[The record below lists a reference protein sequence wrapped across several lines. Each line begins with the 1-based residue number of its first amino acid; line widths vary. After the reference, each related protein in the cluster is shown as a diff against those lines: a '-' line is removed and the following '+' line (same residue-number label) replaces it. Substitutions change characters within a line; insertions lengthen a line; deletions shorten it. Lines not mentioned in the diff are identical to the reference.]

1 MTMTNLSIND
11 VNTAIMFGDFTD
23 EQLRSIGAAITYRR
37 NQILKANKR
46 EMAVGRQVRFTG
58 RNGRTVIGEVTK
70 INRKFIIVK
79 EQPSGIN
86 GGIFATN
93 WRVPGNMLELV

>member
-1 MTMTNLSIND
+1 MTNLSIQD

-23 EQLRSIGAAITYRR
+23 EQLRSIASAITYRR

-46 EMAVGRQVRFTG
+46 EMAVGSQVKFTG
-58 RNGRTVIGEVTK
+58 RNGRVVVGEVTK

-79 EQPSGIN
+79 EQPSGN
-86 GGIFATN
+86 SIFGTN

>member
-1 MTMTNLSIND
+1 MTISIQD

-23 EQLRSIGAAITYRR
+23 EQLRSIGSAITYRR
-37 NQILKANKR
+37 NQILKSIKR
-46 EMAVGRQVRFTG
+46 EMAVGSKVKFVGRQ
-58 RNGRTVIGEVTK
+58 GRTVVGEVTK

-79 EQPSGIN
+79 EQPSSFN
-86 GGIFATN
+86 GGIVVTN

>member
-1 MTMTNLSIND
+1 MTISITE
-11 VNTAIMFGDFTD
+11 VNQAIMFGDFTD
-23 EQLRSIGAAITYRR
+23 EQLRSIGMAVTYRR
-37 NQILKANKR
+37 NQILSANKR
-46 EMAVGRQVRFTG
+46 QLAVGSKVKFVGRQ
-58 RNGRTVIGEVTK
+58 GRTVIGSVEK

-79 EQPSGIN
+79 EQPNSFN

>member
-1 MTMTNLSIND
+1 MTNLSIND

-23 EQLRSIGAAITYRR
+23 EQLRSIGQAVTYRR

-46 EMAVGRQVRFTG
+46 QLAVGSQVKFVG
-58 RNGRTVIGEVTK
+58 REGRTVVGIVQK
-70 INRKFIIVK
+70 INRKFVIVR
-79 EQPSGIN
+79 EQANSFN

-93 WRVPGNMLELV
+93 WRVPGNMLEAA

>member
-1 MTMTNLSIND
+1 MANLSIQD

-23 EQLRSIGAAITYRR
+23 EELRSIGSAITYRR

-46 EMAVGRQVRFTG
+46 EMTVGSQVKFTG
-58 RNGRTVIGEVTK
+58 RQGRVVIGTVTK

-79 EQPSGIN
+79 EQPTSGN
-86 GGIFATN
+86 GSIFATN

>member
-1 MTMTNLSIND
+1 
-11 VNTAIMFGDFTD
+11 MFGDFTD
-23 EQLRSIGAAITYRR
+23 EELRSIGSAITYRR

-46 EMAVGRQVRFTG
+46 EMAVGSQVKFTG
-58 RNGRTVIGEVTK
+58 RNGRMVIGEVTK

-79 EQPSGIN
+79 EQPSSVN

>member
-1 MTMTNLSIND
+1 MTISITE
-11 VNTAIMFGDFTD
+11 VNQAIMFGDFTD
-23 EQLRSIGAAITYRR
+23 EQLRSIGMAITYRR
-37 NQILKANKR
+37 NQILKSNKR
-46 EMAVGRQVRFTG
+46 EMTVGSKVKFVGRQ
-58 RNGRTVIGEVTK
+58 GRTVVGEVTK

-79 EQPSGIN
+79 EQPSSFN

>member
-1 MTMTNLSIND
+1 MTISIQD
-11 VNTAIMFGDFTD
+11 VNTAIMFGGFTD
-23 EQLRSIGAAITYRR
+23 EQLRSIGSAITYRR

-46 EMAVGRQVRFTG
+46 EMTVGSQVKFVGRQG
-58 RNGRTVIGEVTK
+58 RIVIGSVQK

-79 EQPSGIN
+79 EQPSSAN

>member
-1 MTMTNLSIND
+1 MTISIQD

-37 NQILKANKR
+37 NQILSQNKR
-46 EMAVGRQVRFTG
+46 QLAVGSQVKFTG
-58 RNGRTVIGEVTK
+58 RGGRVVVGSVQK

-79 EQPSGIN
+79 EQPQGNSMFG
-86 GGIFATN
+86 TN

>member
-1 MTMTNLSIND
+1 MTNLSIQD

-23 EQLRSIGAAITYRR
+23 EQLRSIASAITYRR

-46 EMAVGRQVRFTG
+46 EMTVGSKVKFVGRQ
-58 RNGRTVIGEVTK
+58 GRTVVGEVTK

-79 EQPSGIN
+79 EQPIGNS
-86 GGIFATN
+86 IFATN

>member
-1 MTMTNLSIND
+1 MTISIQD

-23 EQLRSIGAAITYRR
+23 EQLRSIGTAITYRR

-46 EMAVGRQVRFTG
+46 EMTVGSQVKFVGRQ
-58 RNGRTVIGEVTK
+58 GRTVIGEVTK
-70 INRKFIIVK
+70 INRKFIIVR
-79 EQPSGIN
+79 EQPSSVN
-86 GGIFATN
+86 GSIFATN

>member
-1 MTMTNLSIND
+1 MTISITE
-11 VNTAIMFGDFTD
+11 VNQAIMFGDFTD
-23 EQLRSIGAAITYRR
+23 EQLRSIGMAVTYRR
-37 NQILKANKR
+37 NQILSANKR
-46 EMAVGRQVRFTG
+46 QLAVGSKVKFVGRQ
-58 RNGRTVIGEVTK
+58 GRTVIGNVEK

-79 EQPSGIN
+79 EQANSFN

>member
-1 MTMTNLSIND
+1 MTISITE
-11 VNTAIMFGDFTD
+11 VNQAIMFGDFTD
-23 EQLRSIGAAITYRR
+23 EQLRSIGMAVTYRR
-37 NQILKANKR
+37 NQILSANKR
-46 EMAVGRQVRFTG
+46 QLAVGSKVKFVGRQ
-58 RNGRTVIGEVTK
+58 GRTVIGSVEK

-79 EQPSGIN
+79 EQPSSVN

>member
-1 MTMTNLSIND
+1 MTNLSIQD

-23 EQLRSIGAAITYRR
+23 EQLRSIGQAVTYRR

-46 EMAVGRQVRFTG
+46 EMTVGSKVKFVGRQ
-58 RNGRTVIGEVTK
+58 GRTVVGEVTK

-79 EQPSGIN
+79 EQPSSFN

>member
-1 MTMTNLSIND
+1 MTISITE
-11 VNTAIMFGDFTD
+11 VNQAIMFGNFTD
-23 EQLRSIGAAITYRR
+23 EQLRSIGMAVTYRR
-37 NQILKANKR
+37 NQILSANKR
-46 EMAVGRQVRFTG
+46 QLAVGSKVKFVGRQ
-58 RNGRTVIGEVTK
+58 GRTVIGSVEK

-79 EQPSGIN
+79 EQPNSFN

>member
-1 MTMTNLSIND
+1 MTNLSIND

-46 EMAVGRQVRFTG
+46 EMTLGSKVKFVGRQG
-58 RNGRTVIGEVTK
+58 RMVVGEVTK
-70 INRKFIIVK
+70 INRKFIIVR
-79 EQPSGIN
+79 EQPNSNSLFG
-86 GGIFATN
+86 TN

>member
-1 MTMTNLSIND
+1 MSNLSIQD

-23 EQLRSIGAAITYRR
+23 EQLRSIGTAITYRR

-46 EMAVGRQVRFTG
+46 EMAVGSKVKFVGRQG
-58 RNGRTVIGEVTK
+58 RMVVGEVTK
-70 INRKFIIVK
+70 INRKFIIVR
-79 EQPSGIN
+79 EQPNSNSMFG
-86 GGIFATN
+86 TN

>member
-1 MTMTNLSIND
+1 MKMANLSIQD

-23 EQLRSIGAAITYRR
+23 EQLRSINSAITYRR
-37 NQILKANKR
+37 NQILRANKR
-46 EMAVGRQVRFTG
+46 EMAVGSEVKFVG
-58 RNGRTVIGEVTK
+58 REGRVVVGQVTK
-70 INRKFIIVK
+70 INRKFIIVR
-79 EQPSGIN
+79 EQANSFN

>member
-1 MTMTNLSIND
+1 MANLSIQD

-23 EQLRSIGAAITYRR
+23 EQLRSIGSAITYRR

-46 EMAVGRQVRFTG
+46 EMAVGSQVKFTG
-58 RNGRTVIGEVTK
+58 RQGRVVIGTVTK
-70 INRKFIIVK
+70 INRKFIIVR
-79 EQPSGIN
+79 EQSQGN
-86 GGIFATN
+86 SIFGTN